1 MERMFND
8 IGFEVTKCVANKKT
22 IFVESREEAL
32 KLTEKVG
39 YFYMIFDVKKNA
51 IGYGIPK

>member
-8 IGFEVTKCVANKKT
+8 IGFEVTKYVANKRT

-32 KLTEKVG
+32 RLTEKVG
-39 YFYMIFDVKKNA
+39 YFYMVFDVKKNA

>member
-8 IGFEVTKCVANKKT
+8 IGFEVTKYVANKRTK
-22 IFVESREEAL
+22 FVESREEAI

-39 YFYMIFDVKKNA
+39 YFYMIFDVNKKA
-51 IGYGIPK
+51 IGYGIPN

>member
-8 IGFEVTKCVANKKT
+8 IGFEVTKYVANKKT

>member
-8 IGFEVTKCVANKKT
+8 IGFEVTRYVANKKT
-22 IFVESREEAL
+22 IFVESRAEAL

-39 YFYMIFDVKKNA
+39 YFYIVFDVKKNA

>member
-1 MERMFND
+1 MFND
-8 IGFEVTKCVANKKT
+8 IGFEVTKYVANKRTK
-22 IFVESREEAL
+22 FVETREEAL
-32 KLTEKVG
+32 KLTQNVG